1 MPKTQGNDSRKM
13 QQKGNRNSTENAI
26 RYVHASDRIDCTFPK
41 PVIVGSTRSNEQQRH
56 SKKQNKRREESHLIS
71 LGREILDPA
80 NETAHKKRKG

>member
-1 MPKTQGNDSRKM
+1 M
-13 QQKGNRNSTENAI
+13 QQKGNRNSTESAV

-56 SKKQNKRREESHLIS
+56 SKKQNKRREDIHLIS